1 MWPCHNCYNN
11 LLPLTLQTLYTVRQF
26 CVCVVWCNNVHVD
39 CLFYWVADYIVIIWK
54 VMHISWSLLSGKN
67 PLAIYIKYQYSLSTK
82 RKKPQFYGIPMRCYS
97 TEQHGT
103 KMCLFVIQKTTLF
116 KVIQCNSSDKIK
128 TLIGIQCTLFQNKN
142 KK

>member
-26 CVCVVWCNNVHVD
+26 CVCVVWRNNVHVD

-54 VMHISWSLLSGKN
+54 VMHISRSLLSGKN

-82 RKKPQFYGIPMRCYS
+82 RKKPSFMVSPCAATLQNNMELKCACLSSRKQPCSRSYS
-97 TEQHGT
+97 VTRQ
-103 KMCLFVIQKTTLF
+103 
-116 KVIQCNSSDKIK
+116 IK
-128 TLIGIQCTLFQNKN
+128 LKP
-142 KK
+142 

>member
-26 CVCVVWCNNVHVD
+26 CVCVVWRNNGWLSV
-39 CLFYWVADYIVIIWK
+39 
-54 VMHISWSLLSGKN
+54 LLSGWLHSDHLKGHAHLSITAFRKKSISN
-67 PLAIYIKYQYSLSTK
+67 LYQISIFFLSTK
-82 RKKPQFYGIPMRCYS
+82 RKKTQFYGIPMCCYS